1 MEKEELINSKSETIG
16 VPQIRNLMELGRT
29 MNCILTQDEYVSIA
43 YVYGKAA
50 ERMLKENGLESEDT
64 SCN

>member
-1 MEKEELINSKSETIG
+1 MKREELISSKSETIG

-29 MNCILTQDEYVSIA
+29 MNCILTQDEYVSITC
-43 YVYGKAA
+43 VYGRAA
-50 ERMLKENGLESEDT
+50 ERMLRENGLESEDT